1 MTHGDLTVAE
11 QRKLDPAREQN
22 RRRIYVSQRLPLIK
36 QELAQLKSE
45 RAKIQEDSKIADD
58 KKKAELRKRQSYIV
72 TRMGILREEQ
82 KDMTN
87 ERKAIKESR
96 AKRSTDDEG

>member
-1 MTHGDLTVAE
+1 MTDGDLTVAE

-45 RAKIQEDSKIADD
+45 RIKIKEDSKSAEG
-58 KKKAELRKRQSYIV
+58 KKKVELHKRQSYIV

-87 ERKAIKESR
+87 ERKAIKDSR
-96 AKRSTDDEG
+96 AKKGADDED

>member
-1 MTHGDLTVAE
+1 MAE

-45 RAKIQEDSKIADD
+45 RIKIKEDSKSAEG
-58 KKKAELRKRQSYIV
+58 KKKVELHKRLCAELGSETFPKRVPRWIRVCRHTELVVQ
-72 TRMGILREEQ
+72 
-82 KDMTN
+82 
-87 ERKAIKESR
+87 
-96 AKRSTDDEG
+96 